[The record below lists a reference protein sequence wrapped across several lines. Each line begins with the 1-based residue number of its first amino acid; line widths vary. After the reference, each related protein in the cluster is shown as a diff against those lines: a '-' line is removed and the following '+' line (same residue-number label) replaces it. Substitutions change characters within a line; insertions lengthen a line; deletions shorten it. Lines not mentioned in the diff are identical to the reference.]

1 MMLFHIAIFFVFFKS
16 EITQSYSFTDLL
28 HTLFHTL
35 KQKMCIRDRSEKGC
49 RAQYQYYFAP
59 SRHAPKDSHY
69 NTSDEMLPANITIC
83 WLCKHTNRFACPW
96 FDPDNPR
103 PVDGWTA
110 EKESKLCVNT
120 DNSRHYYVTYK
131 VSHCPKFA
139 PDDPKYYARWRERH
153 KTKNVGEC
161 RSTK

>member
-1 MMLFHIAIFFVFFKS
+1 MKYNVWTMEETEYLRDCRERLKPV
-16 EITQSYSFTDLL
+16 SYSDIAAALG
-28 HTLFHTL
+28 
-35 KQKMCIRDRSEKGC
+35 RSVREC
-49 RAQYQYYFAP
+49 QSRYHYYFGD
-59 SRHAPKDSHY
+59 HKH
-69 NTSDEMLPANITIC
+69 NDEMLPANITIC

-139 PDDPKYYARWRERH
+139 PEDPEYYARWRERH

>member
-1 MMLFHIAIFFVFFKS
+1 MKNKPWTKEELEYVRDCRERLKPV
-16 EITQSYSFTDLL
+16 SYSDIAKVLGRS
-28 HTLFHTL
+28 
-35 KQKMCIRDRSEKGC
+35 IRECQSR
-49 RAQYQYYFAP
+49 YHYYFGDHK
-59 SRHAPKDSHY
+59 R
-69 NTSDEMLPANITIC
+69 NDEMLPANITIC
-83 WLCKHTNRFACPW
+83 WLCKHTNRYDCPW

-131 VSHCPKFA
+131 VSHCPKFVA
-139 PDDPKYYARWRERH
+139 EDPEYYARWRERH

>member
-1 MMLFHIAIFFVFFKS
+1 MKHTAWSKEELEYVRDCRERPAPIP
-16 EITQSYSFTDLL
+16 YSKIGAALG
-28 HTLFHTL
+28 
-35 KQKMCIRDRSEKGC
+35 RSEKGC